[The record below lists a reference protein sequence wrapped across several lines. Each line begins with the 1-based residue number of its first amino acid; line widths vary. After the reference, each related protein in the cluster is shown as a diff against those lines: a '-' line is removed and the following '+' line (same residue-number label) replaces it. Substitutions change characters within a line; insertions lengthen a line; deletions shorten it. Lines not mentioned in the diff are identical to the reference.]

1 MMYKGQSPSSF
12 WHSAALKKKKKTFV
26 TAQLMLNAGT
36 GLGYEGTG
44 GHRLSA
50 QKGL

>member
-12 WHSAALKKKKKTFV
+12 WHSAALKKKTFV

-36 GLGYEGTG
+36 GLGCEVTG
-44 GHRLSA
+44 GH
-50 QKGL
+50 